1 MVTHNLTYQDEISV
15 INKAHELQ
23 KGILIKKGFISGNL
37 TNPISAGIKFVL
49 DTQGVTSLVLGSI
62 NPSYIEKNVL
72 AACNL
77 NK

>member
-1 MVTHNLTYQDEISV
+1 MVTHNLNYQDEISV
-15 INKAHELQ
+15 INKAHELE
-23 KGILIKKGFISGNL
+23 KGILIKKGLASGNL

-49 DTQGVTSLVLGSI
+49 DTQGVTSLVLGCI
-62 NPSYIEKNVL
+62 NPSHIEKNVL